1 MQLHTPI
8 SIPSS
13 PTPITYAGR
22 LMLFGSC
29 FAENIGEKLA
39 ANKFQVDINPF
50 GILYNPLSLKSALT
64 NLLDRRTFTGKD
76 LFEHHGV
83 YHSFA
88 HHSRFSAVDVQE
100 CLSMIN
106 ERIIRSAQE
115 LREADRLIITF
126 GTAFVYHLKETGMVV
141 SNCHKLPEKL
151 FHRERISTEQIVT
164 EWRELITALR
174 AENPKLKLLFT
185 VSPIRHWKDGAHEN
199 QLSKATLLLAIDQ
212 LVKEFDYCSYF
223 PAYEIVMDELRDYRF
238 YAEDMIHPSGQT
250 VDYIWKRFAETQ
262 LSKESRDLMSEWQ
275 KLHKA
280 LQHRPFNPKTE
291 SYKNFLQQNLLKA
304 EQLTKKCPTFALST
318 EVAQIREL
326 LKSFEQS

>member
-13 PTPITYAGR
+13 PTPITYAGK

-64 NLLDRRTFTGKD
+64 DLLDRRTFTGKD

-88 HHSRFSAVDVQE
+88 HHSRFSAVEAQE
-100 CLSMIN
+100 CLLMIN
-106 ERIIRSAQE
+106 ERIIHSAQE

-212 LVKEFDYCSYF
+212 LEKEFDYCSYF

-262 LSKESRDLMSEWQ
+262 LSKESRDLMAEWQ

>member
-8 SIPSS
+8 EIPAS
-13 PTPITYAGR
+13 PTPISYTDK
-22 LMLFGSC
+22 LMLLGSC
-29 FAENIGEKLA
+29 FAENIGEKLTI
-39 ANKFQVDINPF
+39 NKFQVDINPF

-64 NLLDRRTFTGKD
+64 DLLERRIFTGKD

-88 HHSRFSAVDVQE
+88 HHSRFSSVEAQE

-106 ERIIRSAQE
+106 ERMIRSAQW

-126 GTAFVYHLKETGMVV
+126 GTAFVYHQKETGQVV
-141 SNCHKLPEKL
+141 SNCHKLPEKY
-151 FHRERISTEQIVT
+151 FHREKMNVEQIVT
-164 EWRELITALR
+164 EWKELIEKLR

-212 LVKEFDYCSYF
+212 LVNEFGFCSYF

-250 VDYIWKRFAETQ
+250 VGYIWQRFTETQ
-262 LSKESRDLMSEWQ
+262 LSKEALSLMAEWE
-275 KLHKA
+275 KLKKA
-280 LQHRPFNPKTE
+280 LEHRPFNPKTE
-291 SYKNFLQQNLLKA
+291 SYKNFLHQNLLKA

-318 EVAQIREL
+318 EVAVLKEQ
-326 LKSFEQS
+326 LKSFEQL